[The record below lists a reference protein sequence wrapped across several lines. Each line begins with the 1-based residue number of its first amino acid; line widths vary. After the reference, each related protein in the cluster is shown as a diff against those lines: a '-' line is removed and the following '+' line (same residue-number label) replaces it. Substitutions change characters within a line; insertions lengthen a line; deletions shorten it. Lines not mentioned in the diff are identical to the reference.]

1 MEKKETKICKKC
13 QEEINKKAKKCPK
26 CGAKQGF
33 PKWIIV
39 IVAIILIGIIASS
52 DGNDA
57 EETKNNAKSSKSTPK
72 FSYEITSEYNDT
84 FTHYVEGT
92 VKNNKNRDYSYV
104 QIEFIC
110 YDADGN
116 NIGTAVDNTNNLLAN
131 QTWKFKAMGL
141 FTDADADHC
150 DFHEVKGW

>member
-39 IVAIILIGIIASS
+39 IAVIILIGIIASS
-52 DGNDA
+52 GGNDA
-57 EETKNNAKSSKSTPK
+57 EEGKNNGGKKSTPK
-72 FSYEITSEYNDT
+72 FTYNITNEYDDT
-84 FTHYVEGT
+84 FSHYIEGT
-92 VKNNKNRDYSYV
+92 VINNKDRDYSYV

-110 YDADGN
+110 YDAEEN
-116 NIGTAVDNTNNLLAN
+116 NIGTAIDNTNNLLAK

-150 DFHEVKGW
+150 DFHEVTGW